1 MVRAS
6 GKASLKL
13 LKRWCSIAPEEPFAE
28 RKEFGRF
35 KVLAQVRNIDDVS
48 IPSFAKRYNG
58 KPALIRK
65 TGMLYRCGPSGS
77 YLNMDIN
84 VHAFGYMARSGL
96 QSIFRD
102 FQDFILSV
110 GFTVESRSDDELPEC
125 ILGCFDLNHVD
136 YNAAVPWEPPA
147 MYSVYGRQAGIFR
160 LARTPSFTMVAT
172 VRCASSSRG
181 SYCRRRLRQY
191 LAVSSEAFG
200 T

>member
-1 MVRAS
+1 MCIAFQLTERTVSDLAMLKDGGSCERE
-6 GKASLKL
+6 ASLKL
-13 LKRWCSIAPEEPFAE
+13 LKRWCSVAPEEPFAE

-136 YNAAVPWEPPA
+136 YNAAVPWE
-147 MYSVYGRQAGIFR
+147 
-160 LARTPSFTMVAT
+160 
-172 VRCASSSRG
+172 
-181 SYCRRRLRQY
+181 
-191 LAVSSEAFG
+191 
-200 T
+200 

>member
-1 MVRAS
+1 MCIAFQLTARTVNDLAS
-6 GKASLKL
+6 MKQGGSCEREASLKL

-110 GFTVESRSDDELPEC
+110 GFTVESRSDEELPEC

-136 YNAAVPWEPPA
+136 YNAAVPWE
-147 MYSVYGRQAGIFR
+147 
-160 LARTPSFTMVAT
+160 
-172 VRCASSSRG
+172 
-181 SYCRRRLRQY
+181 
-191 LAVSSEAFG
+191 
-200 T
+200 